1 MIDVT
6 LHGHQGYFF
15 VEGATNSL
23 NSGKERPNVMSRIR
37 FTSILALAAVL
48 SLFSASCAVQG
59 GPGETGAPPAP
70 SGEPAARMGL
80 APELRPLYDA
90 LEGEGD
96 WVLVEPQGWV
106 FRPRVNTVAWRPY
119 QDGHW
124 EPSYAFGWVWESHD
138 PFGWITDH
146 YGFWFYDDFQGWLWK
161 PYGAWAPSWV
171 AWVQVGSFVGWAPL
185 PPAGTT
191 TYGDPPGGA
200 FTYVPLMALAQPN
213 PSTSALH
220 VQAIPD
226 DGSTVQPIERNS
238 SYLGVYYNTG
248 PDVGEVLGTAA
259 ADQLRMDERDG
270 RVEMPLPTR
279 RPVMTGPAPILTLPA
294 LAARTRPA
302 WTAAHREFVAARPQR
317 GGVSNPPATSPP
329 PPPAYE
335 PPRIKPAPAPTDT
348 LTTSPPADS
357 LKKHAKH
364 ARPKPPKPAK
374 PPAESNG

>member
-1 MIDVT
+1 MSSRIAT
-6 LHGHQGYFF
+6 KANLHG
-15 VEGATNSL
+15 GAANLGNSPTE
-23 NSGKERPNVMSRIR
+23 SHNVMRHKR
-37 FTSILALAAVL
+37 FASSLALAAVL

-59 GPGETGAPPAP
+59 GPGEAGTPPP
-70 SGEPAARMGL
+70 TGEPAARMGL

-185 PPAGTT
+185 PPSG

-200 FTYVPLMALAQPN
+200 FTYVPLQSLGQPN

-220 VQAIPD
+220 VRAIPD
-226 DGSTVQPIERNS
+226 DGSALQPIGRSS

-270 RVEMPLPTR
+270 RVEVPLPTR
-279 RPVMTGPAPILTLPA
+279 TPAMSGPAPSLTLPA
-294 LAARTRPA
+294 LTERTHGAWSAAR
-302 WTAAHREFVAARPQR
+302 REFTEARPQR
-317 GGVSNPPATSPP
+317 GVGPEITSPP
-329 PPPAYE
+329 GTQVQLPPAYVPPRTKPAPPPA
-335 PPRIKPAPAPTDT
+335 DT
-348 LTTSPPADS
+348 LKKSTPADS
-357 LKKHAKH
+357 LKKHPKH
-364 ARPKPPKPAK
+364 AHPKPPKPAK
-374 PPAESNG
+374 PAPESNG

>member
-1 MIDVT
+1 MAKNGGIPGMET
-6 LHGHQGYFF
+6 CNMMPCNRF
-15 VEGATNSL
+15 A
-23 NSGKERPNVMSRIR
+23 RI
-37 FTSILALAAVL
+37 FALATVLAVL
-48 SLFSASCAVQG
+48 AASCAVQG
-59 GPGETGAPPAP
+59 GPGEAGAPPP
-70 SGEPAARMGL
+70 TGEPAARMGL

-171 AWVQVGSFVGWAPL
+171 AWVQVGNFVGWAPL

-191 TYGDPPGGA
+191 TYSEPPGGT
-200 FTYVPLMALAQPN
+200 FTYVPVQSLAQN
-213 PSTSALH
+213 AASTSALH
-220 VQAIPD
+220 VRAIPD
-226 DGSTVQPIERNS
+226 DGSSLQPIERTS

-248 PDVGEVLGTAA
+248 PDVGQVLGTAA
-259 ADQLRMDERDG
+259 ADQLRIDERDG
-270 RVEMPLPTR
+270 RVEVPVPTR
-279 RPVMTGPAPILTLPA
+279 RPALTGPAPSLTLPA
-294 LAARTRPA
+294 LTERTRGA
-302 WTAAHREFVAARPQR
+302 WTAARREFIAVRPER
-317 GGVSNPPATSPP
+317 SGSSPGVTGPPATTTP

-335 PPRIKPAPAPTDT
+335 PPRIKPDALPSDT
-348 LTTSPPADS
+348 LQQAPPPDS
-357 LKKHAKH
+357 LKKHLKH
-364 ARPKPPKPAK
+364 GTKPKNPKTPKPTTEGA
-374 PPAESNG
+374 G